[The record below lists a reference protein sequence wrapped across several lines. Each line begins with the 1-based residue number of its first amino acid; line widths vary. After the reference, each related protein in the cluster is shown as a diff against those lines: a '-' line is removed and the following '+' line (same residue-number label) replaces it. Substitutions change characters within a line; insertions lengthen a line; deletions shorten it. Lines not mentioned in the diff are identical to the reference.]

1 MPEEAV
7 YDRLPFAH
15 TLNLFDI
22 NRSYGDVVPV
32 KEVLGYLDTV
42 AA

>member
-1 MPEEAV
+1 VPEEAV

-22 NRSYGDVVPV
+22 NRSYGDVLPV
-32 KEVLGYLDTV
+32 EEVLAYLGTV
-42 AA
+42 VA